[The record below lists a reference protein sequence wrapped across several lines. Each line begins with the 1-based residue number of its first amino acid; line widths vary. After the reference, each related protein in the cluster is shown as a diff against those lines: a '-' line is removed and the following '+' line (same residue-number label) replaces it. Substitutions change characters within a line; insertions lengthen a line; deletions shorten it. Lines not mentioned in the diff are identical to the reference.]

1 MEPAARGGV
10 EDDDA
15 RFYEGTSKP
24 IGQGRGS
31 RLGDSFNCVLL
42 DRGGFDFY
50 QRFVLDKR

>member
-1 MEPAARGGV
+1 MEPAGRRGV
-10 EDDDA
+10 ENDDA
-15 RFYEGTSKP
+15 RFYEGTSKL
-24 IGQGRGS
+24 IGQGHGS